1 MRICPGTEGDV
12 MMKHTSLTTE
22 QMACV
27 YAWLAQMFSRERDGE
42 GLAQLQSSEMTEWF
56 TVLKGEPSLEADVL
70 LLEAKIA
77 ALKVREDATLELAAD
92 FCSLF
97 LMSDK
102 HAALPYASAHLEE
115 GPNYGVI
122 KQLLSDAG
130 MQVSDTFSESADHLA
145 IFIELLSHLHFS
157 LGEPGVSRQRI
168 DALRRETLAGLLR
181 WLPEFTA
188 KCRRYDDFGFYGAL
202 SQLLLAFVRLD
213 HQN

>member
-1 MRICPGTEGDV
+1 MT
-12 MMKHTSLTTE
+12 KHFSLTTE

-27 YAWLAQMFSRERDGE
+27 YAWLAQLFSRERDDE
-42 GLAQLQSSEMTEWF
+42 SLALLQSSEMAEWF
-56 TVLKGEPSLEADVL
+56 AVLKGEPLLEEQVL

-77 ALKVREDATLELAAD
+77 ALKAREDTTLELAAD

-102 HAALPYASAHLEE
+102 HAALPYASAHLEG

-157 LGEPGVSRQRI
+157 LAEAEPRHQQV
-168 DALRRETLAGLLR
+168 DALRSETLAGLLR
-181 WLPEFTA
+181 WLPEFTT

-202 SQLLLAFVRLD
+202 SQLLLALVRLD
-213 HQN
+213 NQR

>member
-1 MRICPGTEGDV
+1 MT
-12 MMKHTSLTTE
+12 KHFSLTTE

-27 YAWLAQMFSRERDGE
+27 YAWLAQLFSRERDDE
-42 GLAQLQSSEMTEWF
+42 SLALLQSSEMAEWF
-56 TVLKGEPSLEADVL
+56 AVLKGEPLLEAQVL
-70 LLEAKIA
+70 LLEEKIA
-77 ALKVREDATLELAAD
+77 VLKAREDATLELAAD

-102 HAALPYASAHLEE
+102 HAALPYASAHLEG

-157 LGEPGVSRQRI
+157 LAEAGPRHQQV

-181 WLPEFTA
+181 WLPEFTT

-202 SQLLLAFVRLD
+202 SQLLLALVRLD
-213 HQN
+213 NQR

>member
-1 MRICPGTEGDV
+1 MIKD
-12 MMKHTSLTTE
+12 TSLTTE

-27 YAWLAQMFSRERDGE
+27 YAWLAQMFSQERDGE
-42 GLAQLQSSEMTEWF
+42 GLAQLQSSEMAEWF
-56 TVLKGEPSLEADVL
+56 AVLKGEPLLEAQVL
-70 LLEAKIA
+70 QLEAKIA

-181 WLPEFTA
+181 WLPEFTT

>member
-1 MRICPGTEGDV
+1 
-12 MMKHTSLTTE
+12 MMKDTSLTKE

-27 YAWLAQMFSRERDGE
+27 YAWLAQMFSQERDGE
-42 GLAQLQSSEMTEWF
+42 GLAQLQSSEMAEWF
-56 TVLKGEPSLEADVL
+56 AVLKGEPLLEAQVL
-70 LLEAKIA
+70 QLEAKIA

-181 WLPEFTA
+181 WLPEFTT

>member
-1 MRICPGTEGDV
+1 
-12 MMKHTSLTTE
+12 MMKDTSLTTE

-27 YAWLAQMFSRERDGE
+27 YAWLAQMFSRERNGE

>member
-1 MRICPGTEGDV
+1 MIKD
-12 MMKHTSLTTE
+12 TSLTTE

-27 YAWLAQMFSRERDGE
+27 YAWLAQMFSQERDGE
-42 GLAQLQSSEMTEWF
+42 GLAQLQSSEMAEWF
-56 TVLKGEPSLEADVL
+56 AVLKGESLLEAQVL
-70 LLEAKIA
+70 QLEAKIA

-181 WLPEFTA
+181 WLPEFTTQ
-188 KCRRYDDFGFYGAL
+188 CRQYDDFGFYGAL
-202 SQLLLAFVRLD
+202 SQLLLALVRLD

>member
-1 MRICPGTEGDV
+1 
-12 MMKHTSLTTE
+12 MMKYTSLTTE

>member
-1 MRICPGTEGDV
+1 MIKD
-12 MMKHTSLTTE
+12 TSLTTE

-27 YAWLAQMFSRERDGE
+27 YAWLAQMFSQERDGE
-42 GLAQLQSSEMTEWF
+42 GLAQLQSSEMAEWF
-56 TVLKGEPSLEADVL
+56 AVLKGEPLLEAQVL
-70 LLEAKIA
+70 QLEAKIA

-97 LMSDK
+97 LMWDK

-157 LGEPGVSRQRI
+157 LAEAGPRHQQV

-181 WLPEFTA
+181 WLPEFTT

>member
-1 MRICPGTEGDV
+1 

-42 GLAQLQSSEMTEWF
+42 GFAQLQSSEMAEWF
-56 TVLKGEPSLEADVL
+56 TVLKGEPLLEADVL

-92 FCSLF
+92 FCGLF

-115 GPNYGVI
+115 GPNYGII

-181 WLPEFTA
+181 WLPEFTT

>member
-1 MRICPGTEGDV
+1 

-115 GPNYGVI
+115 GPNYGII

-188 KCRRYDDFGFYGAL
+188 KCRQYDDFGFYAAL

>member
-1 MRICPGTEGDV
+1 MT
-12 MMKHTSLTTE
+12 KHFSLTTE

-27 YAWLAQMFSRERDGE
+27 YAWLAQLFSRERDDE
-42 GLAQLQSSEMTEWF
+42 SLGLLQSSEMAEWF
-56 TVLKGEPSLEADVL
+56 AVLKGEPLLEAQVL

-102 HAALPYASAHLEE
+102 HAALPYASAHLEG

-181 WLPEFTA
+181 WLPEFTTQ
-188 KCRRYDDFGFYGAL
+188 CRQYDDFGFYGAL
-202 SQLLLAFVRLD
+202 SQLLLALVRLD

>member
-1 MRICPGTEGDV
+1 

-157 LGEPGVSRQRI
+157 LGEPGGSRQRI
-168 DALRRETLAGLLR
+168 DALRRETLEGLLR

-202 SQLLLAFVRLD
+202 SQLLLSFVRLD

>member
-1 MRICPGTEGDV
+1 

-188 KCRRYDDFGFYGAL
+188 KCRRYDGFGFYGAL

>member
-1 MRICPGTEGDV
+1 
-12 MMKHTSLTTE
+12 MMKDTSLTKE

-27 YAWLAQMFSRERDGE
+27 YAWLAQLFSRERDDE
-42 GLAQLQSSEMTEWF
+42 SLGLLQSSEMAEWF
-56 TVLKGEPSLEADVL
+56 AVLKGEPLLEAQVL

-102 HAALPYASAHLEE
+102 HAALPYASAHLEG

-145 IFIELLSHLHFS
+145 IFIELLSHLHF
-157 LGEPGVSRQRI
+157 PWQRQDRVISRWMRCAEKRWQGCYAGYRSSPLN
-168 DALRRETLAGLLR
+168 AVGMMTLV
-181 WLPEFTA
+181 FTA
-188 KCRRYDDFGFYGAL
+188 R
-202 SQLLLAFVRLD
+202 
-213 HQN
+213 

>member
-1 MRICPGTEGDV
+1 MIKD
-12 MMKHTSLTTE
+12 TSLTTE

-42 GLAQLQSSEMTEWF
+42 GLAQLQSSEMAEWF
-56 TVLKGEPSLEADVL
+56 AVLKGEPLLEADVL

-157 LGEPGVSRQRI
+157 LGEPGVSRHRI

-181 WLPEFTA
+181 WLPEFTT

>member
-1 MRICPGTEGDV
+1 
-12 MMKHTSLTTE
+12 MMKHISLTTE

-42 GLAQLQSSEMTEWF
+42 GLAQLQSSEMAEWF
-56 TVLKGEPSLEADVL
+56 TVLKGEPLLEAQVL
-70 LLEAKIA
+70 QLEAKIA
-77 ALKVREDATLELAAD
+77 ELKVREDATLELAAD

-102 HAALPYASAHLEE
+102 HAALPYASAHLEG

-157 LGEPGVSRQRI
+157 LGEPEVSRQRI

-181 WLPEFTA
+181 WLPEFTTQ
-188 KCRRYDDFGFYGAL
+188 CHRYDDFGFYGAL
-202 SQLLLAFVRLD
+202 SQLLLALVRLD
-213 HQN
+213 TQNEGMA

>member
-1 MRICPGTEGDV
+1 
-12 MMKHTSLTTE
+12 MMTHTSLTTE

-115 GPNYGVI
+115 RPNYGVI

-202 SQLLLAFVRLD
+202 SQLLLSFVRLD

>member
-1 MRICPGTEGDV
+1 MIKD
-12 MMKHTSLTTE
+12 TSLTTE

-27 YAWLAQMFSRERDGE
+27 YAWLAQMFSQERDGE
-42 GLAQLQSSEMTEWF
+42 GLAQLQSSEMAEWF
-56 TVLKGEPSLEADVL
+56 AVLKGEPLLEAQVL
-70 LLEAKIA
+70 QLEAKIA

-157 LGEPGVSRQRI
+157 LAEAGPRHQQV

-181 WLPEFTA
+181 WLPEFTT

>member
-1 MRICPGTEGDV
+1 MIKD
-12 MMKHTSLTTE
+12 TSLTTE

-27 YAWLAQMFSRERDGE
+27 YAWLAQMFSQERDGE
-42 GLAQLQSSEMTEWF
+42 GLAQLQSSEMAEWF
-56 TVLKGEPSLEADVL
+56 AVLKGEPLLEAQVL
-70 LLEAKIA
+70 QLEAKIA

-181 WLPEFTA
+181 WLPEFTTQ
-188 KCRRYDDFGFYGAL
+188 CRQYEDFGFYGAL
-202 SQLLLAFVRLD
+202 SQLLLALVRLD

>member
-1 MRICPGTEGDV
+1 

-102 HAALPYASAHLEE
+102 HAALPYASAHLEG

-157 LGEPGVSRQRI
+157 LAEAGPRHQQV

>member
-1 MRICPGTEGDV
+1 

-102 HAALPYASAHLEE
+102 HATLPYASAHLEE

>member
-1 MRICPGTEGDV
+1 MIKDI
-12 MMKHTSLTTE
+12 SLTTE

-27 YAWLAQMFSRERDGE
+27 YAWLAQMFSQERDGE
-42 GLAQLQSSEMTEWF
+42 GLAQLQSSEMAEWF
-56 TVLKGEPSLEADVL
+56 AVLKGEPLLEAQVL
-70 LLEAKIA
+70 QLEAKIA

-181 WLPEFTA
+181 WLPEFTT

>member
-1 MRICPGTEGDV
+1 
-12 MMKHTSLTTE
+12 
-22 QMACV
+22 
-27 YAWLAQMFSRERDGE
+27 
-42 GLAQLQSSEMTEWF
+42 
-56 TVLKGEPSLEADVL
+56 
-70 LLEAKIA
+70 
-77 ALKVREDATLELAAD
+77 
-92 FCSLF
+92 
-97 LMSDK
+97 MSDK

-157 LGEPGVSRQRI
+157 LGEPGGSRQRI
-168 DALRRETLAGLLR
+168 GALRRETLAGLLR

>member
-1 MRICPGTEGDV
+1 
-12 MMKHTSLTTE
+12 
-22 QMACV
+22 MA
-27 YAWLAQMFSRERDGE
+27 
-42 GLAQLQSSEMTEWF
+42 EWF
-56 TVLKGEPSLEADVL
+56 AVLKGEPLLEAQVL

-77 ALKVREDATLELAAD
+77 ALKVRKTLPELAAD

-102 HAALPYASAHLEE
+102 HAAFPYASAHLEG

-157 LGEPGVSRQRI
+157 WQRQDRVISRLMCCAEKRWQGCYAGCRSSPLN
-168 DALRRETLAGLLR
+168 AVGMTTLV
-181 WLPEFTA
+181 FTA
-188 KCRRYDDFGFYGAL
+188 R
-202 SQLLLAFVRLD
+202 
-213 HQN
+213 